1 MKSRE
6 KNGRDSRTRETK
18 VGEKIAVTNR
28 HRFNLGFYAHIFW
41 ECPHINRPLY
51 TNVIF
56 ARIEI
61 DELY

>member
-1 MKSRE
+1 MNDDCHEYIMK
-6 KNGRDSRTRETK
+6 T
-18 VGEKIAVTNR
+18 GEINEYHR

-41 ECPHINRPLY
+41 ECPHINRPHY